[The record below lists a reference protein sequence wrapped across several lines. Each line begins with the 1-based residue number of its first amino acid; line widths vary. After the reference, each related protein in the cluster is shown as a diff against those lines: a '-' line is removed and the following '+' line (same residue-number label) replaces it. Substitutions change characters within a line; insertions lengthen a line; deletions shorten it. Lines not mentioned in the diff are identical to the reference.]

1 MSDLGLLKDLLDGAD
16 AEWVPL
22 DNIGEFQ
29 RGKRFV
35 KSDMLASGI
44 PCIHYGEL
52 YTHYGVWTDGT
63 KAFVEP
69 QLAAKLRVAQPG
81 DVVIVSAGETI
92 EDIGNGTAW
101 LGGEDV
107 VIHDACFSFRSPLDA
122 KYVSYFLRTAKFK
135 EQIKRSISSGK
146 ISSINAKG
154 LGKAK
159 IPIPCPEDPKKSL
172 AIQAEIVRILDA
184 FTELTTELTAELKA
198 RKKQYNHYRDQLL
211 SHPSSNMAW
220 KPLGWVGEVRMC
232 KRVMKNQTLGKGD
245 VPFFKIGTF
254 GREPNA
260 FISRELFEEFKG
272 KYSYPKVGEILI
284 SASGTIGRTVVF
296 DGEEA
301 YFQDSNIV
309 WLENDESKVLNKY
322 LFYFYQIAKWHVSD
336 GGVIKRLYNDNIKKT
351 LIAVPHPEDP
361 QKSLAEQARIVAI
374 LDKFDMLTTSFSEGL
389 PREIKLR
396 QQQYEYYRDLLL
408 SFPKPAPEAGEA
420 A

>member
-1 MSDLGLLKDLLDGAD
+1 MSDLGFLEKLLDGAD
-16 AEWVPL
+16 VEWNPL
-22 DNIGEFQ
+22 GEVVHIQ
-29 RGKRFV
+29 RGKRLVRSQLEETGDFAV
-35 KSDMLASGI
+35 YQNSMTPMGYYHEANVDRDS
-44 PCIHYGEL
+44 
-52 YTHYGVWTDGT
+52 
-63 KAFVEP
+63 AF
-69 QLAAKLRVAQPG
+69 
-81 DVVIVSAGETI
+81 IVCAGAAGEIGYSASEFWAADDVHSFKPPKTI
-92 EDIGNGTAW
+92 KSKFLYYW
-101 LGGEDV
+101 LLTQKPKILAQVRRAAIPRLSKSV
-107 VIHDACFSFRSPLDA
+107 VEKLSF
-122 KYVSYFLRTAKFK
+122 
-135 EQIKRSISSGK
+135 
-146 ISSINAKG
+146 
-154 LGKAK
+154 
-159 IPIPCPEDPKKSL
+159 PIPCPKDPEKSL

-184 FTELTTELTAELKA
+184 FTELSTELSTELKV
-198 RKKQYNHYRDQLL
+198 RKKQYNHYRDHLL

-232 KRVMKNQTLGKGD
+232 KRVMKNQTLGEGD
-245 VPFFKIGTF
+245 IPFFKIGTF
-254 GREPNA
+254 GKEPNA

-272 KYSYPKVGEILI
+272 KYNYPNVGEVLI

-309 WLENDESKVLNKY
+309 WLENNESKVLNKY

-374 LDKFDMLTTSFSEGL
+374 LDKFDTLSTSLSEGL

-408 SFPKPAPEAGEA
+408 SFPKSEEA